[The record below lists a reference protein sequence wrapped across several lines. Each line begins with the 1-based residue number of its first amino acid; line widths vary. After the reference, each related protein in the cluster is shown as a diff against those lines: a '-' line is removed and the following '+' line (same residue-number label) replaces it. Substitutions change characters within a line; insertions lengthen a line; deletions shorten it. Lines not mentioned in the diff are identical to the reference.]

1 METALLKCHKFSCE
15 PEGFSSLVERLSLM
29 VRGIANPVVA
39 AYARMYLIHTVQ
51 QGNTN
56 CKCARLDE
64 DVKNFN
70 ECRILK
76 LSNLFSSDGLKSK
89 FSTKYFTSK
98 LRRANNNHQV

>member
-39 AYARMYLIHTVQ
+39 VYARMYLIHTVQ

-56 CKCARLDE
+56 CKSDRL
-64 DVKNFN
+64 KNIQKINFN
-70 ECRILK
+70 KCRISIL
-76 LSNLFSSDGLKSK
+76 
-89 FSTKYFTSK
+89 
-98 LRRANNNHQV
+98 

>member
-56 CKCARLDE
+56 HKSARLDE
-64 DVKNFN
+64 DVNNFN

>member
-64 DVKNFN
+64 DV
-70 ECRILK
+70 IL
-76 LSNLFSSDGLKSK
+76 S
-89 FSTKYFTSK
+89 
-98 LRRANNNHQV
+98 

>member
-39 AYARMYLIHTVQ
+39 VYARMYLIHTVQ

-56 CKCARLDE
+56 HKSARLDE
-64 DVKNFN
+64 DVKEYCPEFQRMSYI
-70 ECRILK
+70 EII
-76 LSNLFSSDGLKSK
+76 K
-89 FSTKYFTSK
+89 FIF
-98 LRRANNNHQV
+98 

>member
-64 DVKNFN
+64 EYCPEFQRMSYI
-70 ECRILK
+70 EII
-76 LSNLFSSDGLKSK
+76 K
-89 FSTKYFTSK
+89 FIF
-98 LRRANNNHQV
+98 